1 MWSIFDIIDGSK
13 VNTFRLNY
21 WEWSNASCDNL
32 CLVLGEFYG
41 ENWMGR
47 FNEHQ
52 IWSKQVS
59 EIPYKNLF
67 LVFLHFICFQN
78 VSSFSSLQKFYNNPF
93 LRTLRVYMYDFSSA
107 QYSER
112 LNNTVMPWMRFIVF
126 DLGVLY
132 IYIKNPRLFSLF
144 SQLYANFWQFLYHSS
159 CLFSYPFILVRFF
172 EIPMFFKFGHV
183 IRYISF
189 SFIPLRKGAT
199 IDTYSSIK
207 RTHFTLCAFTIN
219 FSSFVTTKF
228 ENLHSW
234 RGELTS
240 TSCHWFRSALLC
252 HTGNLWFMART
263 LSQSWISCHN

>member
-1 MWSIFDIIDGSK
+1 MLPK
-13 VNTFRLNY
+13 R
-21 WEWSNASCDNL
+21 
-32 CLVLGEFYG
+32 
-41 ENWMGR
+41 
-47 FNEHQ
+47 
-52 IWSKQVS
+52 
-59 EIPYKNLF
+59 
-67 LVFLHFICFQN
+67 LVFFLFAK
-78 VSSFSSLQKFYNNPF
+78 VLQQSVPAHSKGYTCTTSV
-93 LRTLRVYMYDFSSA
+93 LRNIQKD
-107 QYSER
+107 
-112 LNNTVMPWMRFIVF
+112 MPWMRFIVF

-172 EIPMFFKFGHV
+172 EIPMFFIFGHV

>member
-32 CLVLGEFYG
+32 CLVFGEFYG

-132 IYIKNPRLFSLF
+132 IYIYKKPEVVFFIFPIICKFLTISIPFKLSIFLSFHLGKVFRNPHVFQIWSRDSIHFI
-144 SQLYANFWQFLYHSS
+144 QF
-159 CLFSYPFILVRFF
+159 
-172 EIPMFFKFGHV
+172 
-183 IRYISF
+183 
-189 SFIPLRKGAT
+189 
-199 IDTYSSIK
+199 YS
-207 RTHFTLCAFTIN
+207 AP
-219 FSSFVTTKF
+219 
-228 ENLHSW
+228 
-234 RGELTS
+234 
-240 TSCHWFRSALLC
+240 
-252 HTGNLWFMART
+252 
-263 LSQSWISCHN
+263 

>member
-1 MWSIFDIIDGSK
+1 M
-13 VNTFRLNY
+13 
-21 WEWSNASCDNL
+21 
-32 CLVLGEFYG
+32 
-41 ENWMGR
+41 
-47 FNEHQ
+47 
-52 IWSKQVS
+52 
-59 EIPYKNLF
+59 
-67 LVFLHFICFQN
+67 
-78 VSSFSSLQKFYNNPF
+78 
-93 LRTLRVYMYDFSSA
+93 
-107 QYSER
+107 
-112 LNNTVMPWMRFIVF
+112 
-126 DLGVLY
+126 
-132 IYIKNPRLFSLF
+132 FSLF

-172 EIPMFFKFGHV
+172 EIPMFFIFGHV

-189 SFIPLRKGAT
+189 SFIPLSKGAT

>member
-1 MWSIFDIIDGSK
+1 MLPKRLVFFLFAKVLQQSVPAHSKGYTCTTSVLRNIQKDWIIP
-13 VNTFRLNY
+13 
-21 WEWSNASCDNL
+21 L
-32 CLVLGEFYG
+32 CLECVLSYL
-41 ENWMGR
+41 
-47 FNEHQ
+47 
-52 IWSKQVS
+52 IW
-59 EIPYKNLF
+59 
-67 LVFLHFICFQN
+67 VF
-78 VSSFSSLQKFYNNPF
+78 
-93 LRTLRVYMYDFSSA
+93 
-107 QYSER
+107 
-112 LNNTVMPWMRFIVF
+112 
-126 DLGVLY
+126 Y

-144 SQLYANFWQFLYHSS
+144 SQLYPNFWQFLYHSS